1 MALKIVKEN
10 PQFIEDTDLGI
21 ILPAR
26 MLRNQYIPHAFDNL
40 NDYRDTGKSYGVRH
54 IEGVGTVLE
63 HDKETG
69 IAFWPAYASG
79 LDDFLMRSLV
89 QGYMANSGATPVV
102 DTLLATI
109 VAKIQGMVG
118 TWVNSV
124 RGRKTPVKRTL
135 DLMSRANDSQ
145 FGAAEFVRDF
155 MGALCVDNRG
165 AIGAQ
170 IPIESIDVDKW
181 GEYGMELEEIAGQR
195 PQGMTN
201 VKPDLFVLRMTTE
214 AFRENQGV
222 YMIDGLTCFP
232 TGHTEYPYW
241 IRKMS
246 RERDRDIWVLIH
258 RDFGFQIL
266 QQSGPRNQIYKGYG
280 QSGAWRY
287 SPYEIKHMAIERQ
300 DWEHLIN
307 QPMRG
312 IVWVSG
318 LDTPDQF
325 RNQLTHFRKEVEDA
339 EMKFYPGVF
348 FGGSRGENSKINMIP
363 WSEPPAGYS
372 PKEWED
378 AKVSKLAASFHL
390 NETHL
395 QLKLGE
401 GAMTQSGVAQSLEA
415 ETAVAWMRHTL
426 EMVWN
431 YIAPP
436 RVTVNVVWQSDR
448 QRRIQIESAR
458 ELSLALSRLLKVDTK
473 GGWDDNVFT
482 KEEVRALF
490 TDFIGIEIPK
500 VEEGVVGST
509 DKHGPDDVDERL
521 AFTPATDWIDLLDYP
536 RIAVFAVGNKVRL
549 ISGQEGYISK
559 WSGNNDWVWIRIGPG
574 VEMLM
579 PADRFDVIELTKA
592 ANELGSNSHHWTAE
606 DIAASVERGNIM
618 QVGEP
623 SMLSILRADPL
634 IPAFDY
640 AAGQRVVVGENDTP
654 ATIIKAND
662 NIAFVAFDWN
672 PNPLDPHA
680 YPLEDVRP
688 MGWQPEE
695 GEPLDFPMEVETDQD
710 EATDDAQEL
719 WDDISPEGKEDL
731 I

>member
-10 PQFIEDTDLGI
+10 PQFVEDTDIGI

-26 MLRNQYIPHAFDNL
+26 MRQSQYIPHAFDDL
-40 NDYRDTGKSYGVRH
+40 NEIRGAGMSFGVKH

-63 HDKETG
+63 HDSETG

-124 RGRKTPVKRTL
+124 RGRKTPVKKTL

-145 FGAAEFVRDF
+145 FGSAEFVRDF

-170 IPIESIDVDKW
+170 IPIGNIDVDKW

-195 PQGMTN
+195 PQGMSN
-201 VKPDLFVLRMTTE
+201 VKPDLFVMRMTTE
-214 AFRENQGV
+214 AFRENQGI
-222 YMIDGLTCFP
+222 YMLDGLTCLP
-232 TGHTEYPYW
+232 TGNAEYPYW
-241 IRKMS
+241 IRKYS
-246 RERDRDIWVLIH
+246 RERRQDLWVLVH

-266 QQSGPRNQIYKGYG
+266 AQSGPRNKMYLGYG

-318 LDTPDQF
+318 LDTPSQF
-325 RNQLTHFRKEVEDA
+325 RDQLTNYREELEDA
-339 EMKFYPGVF
+339 ELKFYPGVF
-348 FGGSRGENSKINMIP
+348 FGGSKGENSKINMIP
-363 WSEPPAGYS
+363 FSEPPAGYT
-372 PKEWED
+372 PKEWTDE
-378 AKVSKLAASFHL
+378 KVSKLAAAFHL

-401 GAMTQSGVAQSLEA
+401 GAMTQSGVADSLEA

-431 YIAPP
+431 YMSPP
-436 RVTVNVVWQSDR
+436 RVTVTVIWQSDR
-448 QRRIQIESAR
+448 TRRVQIESAR
-458 ELSLALSRLLKVDTK
+458 ELSLALSRLLKVDNKVT
-473 GGWDDNVFT
+473 WDDNVFT
-482 KEEVRALF
+482 KDEVRALF
-490 TDFIGIEIPK
+490 TDFVGIEIPR
-500 VEEGVVGST
+500 VDEGVVGST
-509 DKHGPDDVDERL
+509 DKHGPEDVGEESL
-521 AFTPATDWIDLLDYP
+521 AFTPATAWMDLLDVS
-536 RIAVFAVGNKVRL
+536 RDAVFAPGNKVQL
-549 ISGQEGYISK
+549 ISGQEGYIIK
-559 WSGNNDWVWIRIGPG
+559 WNGNADWVWIRVGNE
-574 VEMLM
+574 EMLI
-579 PADRFDVIELTKA
+579 PADRFDVIEFSQIAQNLMGISA
-592 ANELGSNSHHWTAE
+592 AHDQSE
-606 DIAASVERGNIM
+606 DIAKMEERGVI
-618 QVGEP
+618 VA
-623 SMLSILRADPL
+623 RDPL
-634 IPAFDY
+634 IPTHKFV
-640 AAGQRVVVGENDTP
+640 AGQRVTVGEGNTP
-654 ATIIKAND
+654 ATIIKVND
-662 NIAFVAFDWN
+662 DMAFLAFDWA
-672 PNPLDPHA
+672 PDPGYPHA
-680 YPLEDVRP
+680 YPLEEISP
-688 MGWQPEE
+688 MGWKPEE
-695 GEPLDFPMEVETDQD
+695 GEPLEFPTVVVTDQA
-710 EATDDAQEL
+710 EATAGAEDL
-719 WDDISPEGKEDL
+719 WDEITPEGKEDL

>member
-1 MALKIVKEN
+1 MALKVVKEN
-10 PQFIEDTDLGI
+10 PNFVEDTDLGI
-21 ILPAR
+21 ILPSR
-26 MLRNQYIPHAFDNL
+26 MRQSQYIPHAFDTL
-40 NDYRDTGKSYGVRH
+40 DEPRGAGMHFGVKH
-54 IEGVGTVLE
+54 IVGVGTLLE
-63 HDKETG
+63 HDSDTG

-124 RGRKTPVKRTL
+124 RGKKTPVKKTL

-145 FGAAEFVRDF
+145 FGAAEFVRDY

-165 AIGAQ
+165 AICAQ
-170 IPIESIDVDKW
+170 VPIGNIEIDKW
-181 GEYGMELEEIAGQR
+181 SEYGMELEEVQGQR
-195 PQGMTN
+195 PPGMSN
-201 VKPDLFVLRMTTE
+201 VKPDKYVLRMTNE

-222 YMIDGLTCFP
+222 YTIDGLTCLP
-232 TGHTEYPYW
+232 TGNSEYPYW

-246 RERDRDIWVLIH
+246 RERKQDLWVLIH

-266 QQSGPRNQIYKGYG
+266 QQVGPKNNLYAGYG
-280 QSGAWRY
+280 QSGSWRY
-287 SPYEIKHMAIERQ
+287 SPFEIKHMAIDRQ

-318 LDTPDQF
+318 LDTPTQF
-325 RNQLTHFRKEVEDA
+325 RDQLTTYRQDIEDA
-339 EMKFYPGVF
+339 ELKFYPGVF

-372 PKEWED
+372 PREWED
-378 AKVSKLAASFHL
+378 MKVSKLAAAFHL

-426 EMVWN
+426 EMCWN
-431 YIAPP
+431 YISPP
-436 RVTVNVVWQSDR
+436 RVTVTVIWQSDR
-448 QRRIQIESAR
+448 TRRVQIESAR
-458 ELSLALSRLLKVDTK
+458 ELSLALSRLLKVESQADWET
-473 GGWDDNVFT
+473 NVFT
-482 KEEVRALF
+482 KDEVRALF
-490 TDFIGIEIPK
+490 TDYVGIEIPK

-509 DKHGPDDVDERL
+509 DKHGPEDVEESME
-521 AFTPATDWIDLLDYP
+521 FTPATAWIDLLDFP
-536 RIAVFAVGNKVRL
+536 RISVFAVGNKVQL
-549 ISGQEGYISK
+549 MNGKEGYISK
-559 WSGNNDWVWIRIGPG
+559 WSGNNDWVWIRTGPD
-574 VEMLM
+574 VEMLVA
-579 PADRFDVIELTKA
+579 ADRFDVIEFTQY
-592 ANELGSNSHHWTAE
+592 ANDLVGISNSRDWTE
-606 DIAASVERGNIM
+606 DIAAGVERENIM
-618 QVGEP
+618 LIG
-623 SMLSILRADPL
+623 DPL
-634 IPAFDY
+634 IASHKFV
-640 AAGQRVVVGENDTP
+640 AGQRVLVGEANTP
-654 ATIIKAND
+654 ATIIKFD
-662 NIAFVAFDWN
+662 DELVWVAYDWN
-672 PNPLDPHA
+672 PDPFIPTA
-680 YPLEDVRP
+680 YKREEVKP

-695 GEPLDFPMEVETDQD
+695 GEPLEFPVSVVTDQA
-710 EATDDAQEL
+710 EAEVGAKDL
-719 WDDISPEGKEDL
+719 WDEISPEGKEDL